1 MKREL
6 DFGKPTHL
14 VLRLKETLPNLF
26 CPRDKKLREGFHKT
40 AEKFSIKIYELVF
53 NHTHVHLLTKL
64 PSQEAYRAFIRELTS
79 RCVSYWSKKIGIK
92 LRKIFAT
99 LPFTRIIEWGRDF
112 FGIKKYFE
120 KNEKES
126 GESQL
131 RKTSANK
138 KQLSFFECFFE
149 TLE

>member
-1 MKREL
+1 M
-6 DFGKPTHL
+6 
-14 VLRLKETLPNLF
+14 KETLPNLF
-26 CPRDKKLREGFHKT
+26 CPRDKKLQEGFHKT
-40 AEKFSIKIYELVF
+40 AEKHSIKIYELVF
-53 NHTHVHLLTKL
+53 NHTHVHLLIKL

-126 GESQL
+126 GATQL
-131 RKTSANK
+131 KKTSANNK
-138 KQLSFFECFFE
+138 RQLSFFEA
-149 TLE
+149 LEKKKLMGGCGGGAENNPK